1 METEFFQDGGQI
13 KREKDICQHGRK
25 HIPIICQF
33 PDPPSFSLPT
43 TFQLKKNLVIQG
55 LKGNLSSRHAESVFM
70 RPSVTSSFFVS

>member
-13 KREKDICQHGRK
+13 KREKDICHHGPK

-43 TFQLKKNLVIQG
+43 TFNGPESYLIHAMQNPVVLKKNSLLQNVP
-55 LKGNLSSRHAESVFM
+55 SSKFHH
-70 RPSVTSSFFVS
+70 